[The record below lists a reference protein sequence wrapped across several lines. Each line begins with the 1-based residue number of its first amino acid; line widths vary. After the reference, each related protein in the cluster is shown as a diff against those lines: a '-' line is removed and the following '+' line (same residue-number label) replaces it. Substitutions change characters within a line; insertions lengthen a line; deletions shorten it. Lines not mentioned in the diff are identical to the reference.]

1 MIMIL
6 FVILLI
12 TALVLAVITVAA
24 LSIGGAAF
32 IITFGDVIVCIA
44 ILIWIMKRLFR
55 KKKK

>member
-1 MIMIL
+1 MIL
-6 FVILLI
+6 FVILLL
-12 TALVLAVITVAA
+12 TVLVLMVITVAA

-44 ILIWIMKRLFR
+44 ILIWILKRLFR